1 MDVPAGQSAAEA
13 VSAGDSYTS
22 MQVGTASLGV
32 LRGLY
37 RCLNVTSQ
45 LNPQGVGVTSRE
57 WGGSGS
63 WYARHGS
70 AY

>member
-1 MDVPAGQSAAEA
+1 VDVPAGQSAAEA

-22 MQVGTASLGV
+22 MQVVTASLGV

-45 LNPQGVGVTSRE
+45 LNPGA
-57 WGGSGS
+57 W
-63 WYARHGS
+63 A
-70 AY
+70 